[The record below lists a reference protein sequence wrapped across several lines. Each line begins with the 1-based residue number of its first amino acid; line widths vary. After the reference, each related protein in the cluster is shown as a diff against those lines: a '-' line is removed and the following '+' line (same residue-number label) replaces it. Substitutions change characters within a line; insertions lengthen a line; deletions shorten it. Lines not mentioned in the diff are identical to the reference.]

1 MVHLN
6 MINSDHNDRVNHIK
20 LPLSKVDAKT
30 ANGPFSHSK
39 RMLPFSSGKRLAPGG
54 KVLAPISGG
63 WLITTSN
70 LSGFGGEDEAFF
82 DTTEEASHF
91 IKIFVDKMGSMKLAR

>member
-20 LPLSKVDAKT
+20 LALIG
-30 ANGPFSHSK
+30 ANTFP
-39 RMLPFSSGKRLAPGG
+39 PGASLFPEENG
-54 KVLAPISGG
+54 NMRFEWENGSFAVFASTLDSGG

-91 IKIFVDKMGSMKLAR
+91 IKIFVDKWGL